1 MPVSINLAFFQ
12 SRNQQQLFLM
22 SILPQSTQK
31 FVNDFA
37 IGETS
42 CVQTLVL
49 REKKSSHPPSRVHFI
64 ILLFGKNSAKKGNIV
79 DDVEVSTERRMK
91 DMDE

>member
-1 MPVSINLAFFQ
+1 MCPNFGFT
-12 SRNQQQLFLM
+12 R
-22 SILPQSTQK
+22 
-31 FVNDFA
+31 
-37 IGETS
+37 
-42 CVQTLVL
+42 
-49 REKKSSHPPSRVHFI
+49 KKIISPPSRVHFI